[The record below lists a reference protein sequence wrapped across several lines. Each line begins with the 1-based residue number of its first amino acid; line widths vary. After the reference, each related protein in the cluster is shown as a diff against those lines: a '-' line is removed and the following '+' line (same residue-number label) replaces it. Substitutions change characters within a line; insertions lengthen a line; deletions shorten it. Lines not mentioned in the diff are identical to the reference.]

1 MSWLA
6 GYSVF
11 SGTREEEWD
20 ADWKMSLYDDDAPEL
35 HYRRGG
41 TRMSGNEQLEL
52 KATDIRTGL
61 GKQEKKH

>member
-20 ADWKMSLYDDDAPEL
+20 ADWNMSLYDDDAPEL

-41 TRMSGNEQLEL
+41 DTNEW
-52 KATDIRTGL
+52 
-61 GKQEKKH
+61 

>member
-1 MSWLA
+1 MEGARYRMSWLA

-41 TRMSGNEQLEL
+41 DTNEW
-52 KATDIRTGL
+52 
-61 GKQEKKH
+61 